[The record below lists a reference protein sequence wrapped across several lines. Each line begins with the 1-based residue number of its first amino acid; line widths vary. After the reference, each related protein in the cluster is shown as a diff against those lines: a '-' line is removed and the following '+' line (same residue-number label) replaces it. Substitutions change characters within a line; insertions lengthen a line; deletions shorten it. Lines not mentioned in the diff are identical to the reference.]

1 MPKKSQALLTLP
13 PQVQASLGQLGE
25 HLTIARKRRGES
37 KRLWATRIG
46 VSEPTVDRM
55 EKGDPSVAIGIYA
68 TALWLMGRASE
79 LDTLADPAF
88 DLGALQAS
96 VQAAQK
102 RSVRKAVSVQN
113 RLQNAPLL
121 QRKNKTPE

>member
-1 MPKKSQALLTLP
+1 
-13 PQVQASLGQLGE
+13 
-25 HLTIARKRRGES
+25 
-37 KRLWATRIG
+37 
-46 VSEPTVDRM
+46 M

-79 LDTLADPAF
+79 LETLADPAF
-88 DLGALQAS
+88 DLDALQAS